1 MDCLV
6 LIPDRDYRWFLDQGG
21 HQPPSSEQE
30 ISIPEWDSVFL
41 AQDFKVFYSHV
52 NHHITKIV
60 DCFHWSSYSELK
72 IYVLVFIWWHQSSS
86 TEKEMRCLRWL
97 HPFGAKPFFEEKT
110 TIRTNRME
118 SKTWKTQNNW
128 YCSTW
133 NRTQLSNVLQLIV
146 RNIRLKRFNLRINLK
161 LSMCSLNL
169 ICSHAYH
176 IQFHWTFP
184 KWLPNFANSS

>member
-6 LIPDRDYRWFLDQGG
+6 LIPDRDYRWFLEKGG
-21 HQPPSSEQE
+21 HQPPRSQYEF
-30 ISIPEWDSVFL
+30 SIPEWDSGFL
-41 AQDFKVFYSHV
+41 AQDLKAFESH
-52 NHHITKIV
+52 IGDYIRKIV
-60 DCFHWSSYSELK
+60 NLFYWSSYCERLSH
-72 IYVLVFIWWHQSSS
+72 VLIWIWWLQSSCTENEIRCIRS
-86 TEKEMRCLRWL
+86 TY
-97 HPFGAKPFFEEKT
+97 PFGASSFFETKT

-133 NRTQLSNVLQLIV
+133 NPTQLSNVLQLIV
-146 RNIRLKRFNLRINLK
+146 GNIRQKRFNLRINLK

-169 ICSHAYH
+169 ICFHAHH